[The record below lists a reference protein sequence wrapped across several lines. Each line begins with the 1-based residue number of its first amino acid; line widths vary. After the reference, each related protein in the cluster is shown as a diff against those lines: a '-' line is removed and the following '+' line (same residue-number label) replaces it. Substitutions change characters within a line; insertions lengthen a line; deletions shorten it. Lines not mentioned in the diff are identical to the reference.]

1 MKTIIMT
8 QTFSHALGPALF
20 SGKRNSAWGLVLRR
34 AKLYL
39 LKPFT
44 PCLRQGAAP
53 FLSFVLGASLLASPA
68 LGAGVTVRLAAE
80 SDSGEG
86 GRWTRSVAEEWA
98 RETGN
103 KLEYISRP
111 NDGSA
116 ALQQYQQYWAAR
128 SPDID
133 VYLVDVIWQGIAA
146 PHAVDLKNYYKE
158 DEIAAYFPR
167 IIQNNTVNGKLV
179 SIPVYTDAGLLFY
192 RTDLL
197 EKYGYDAPP
206 TTWEE
211 LAAMARKIQ
220 EGERAAGN
228 KDFHGF
234 VFQGKASES
243 VTCNALEWI
252 YSYGGGTIVEP
263 DKNVTINNPKAIKA
277 LDAARSWV
285 GTISPVGVTTYG
297 EEEARNVWQAGNA
310 CFMRNWPYA
319 YALGAD
325 PKSAVSGKFDV
336 TVLPKGGADGHH
348 VACLG
353 GWQLMLSEYSKVPD
367 AAADLIRYL
376 SSAELQKKR
385 TILWSVL
392 PTRPALYSDPDV
404 LAKYPWF
411 EIMPDV
417 FNNAVPRPST
427 VTGADYNQ
435 LSTAFFQNVN
445 KVLTG
450 TESAQEAVVQVEK
463 VGKRIAH

>member
-1 MKTIIMT
+1 MKLLNLPFRKGVARILR
-8 QTFSHALGPALF
+8 FALTTCLF
-20 SGKRNSAWGLVLRR
+20 A
-34 AKLYL
+34 
-39 LKPFT
+39 T
-44 PCLRQGAAP
+44 PLFG
-53 FLSFVLGASLLASPA
+53 S
-68 LGAGVTVRLAAE
+68 GVTVRLAAE
-80 SDSGEG
+80 PDSGEG

-98 RETGN
+98 TKTGN

-111 NDGSA
+111 NDASA
-116 ALQQYQQYWAAR
+116 ALQQYQQYWAAK
-128 SPDID
+128 SPDVD

-146 PHAVDLKNYYKE
+146 PHAVDLKKYYKE

-167 IIQNNTVNGKLV
+167 IIQNNTVNGRLV

-197 EKYGYDAPP
+197 KKYGYDAPP
-206 TTWEE
+206 KTWEE
-211 LAAMARKIQ
+211 LEAIARKIQ
-220 EGERAAGN
+220 EGERAAG
-228 KDFHGF
+228 KQDFHGF
-234 VFQGKASES
+234 VFQGRASES
-243 VTCNALEWI
+243 VTCNALEWV

-263 DKNVTINNPKAIKA
+263 DGKVTINNANAIKA
-277 LDAARSWV
+277 LNTARSWI
-285 GTISPVGVTTYG
+285 GAISPVGVTTYG
-297 EEEARNVWQAGNA
+297 EEEARNIWQAGNA

-319 YALGAD
+319 YALGAN

-336 TVLPKGGADGHH
+336 IVLPKGGDNGHH

-353 GWQLMLSEYSKVPD
+353 GWQLMLSAYSKVPD

-385 TILWSVL
+385 AILWSVL

-411 EIMPDV
+411 KIMVEV

-450 TESAQEAVVQVEK
+450 GEPAQEAVSQVEK
-463 VGKRIAH
+463 VAKRIVRESSPR